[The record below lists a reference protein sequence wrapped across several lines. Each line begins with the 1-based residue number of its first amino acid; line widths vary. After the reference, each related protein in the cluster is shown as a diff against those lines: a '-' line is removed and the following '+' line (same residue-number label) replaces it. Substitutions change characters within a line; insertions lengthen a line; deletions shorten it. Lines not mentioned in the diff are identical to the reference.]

1 MHMRDQRGSAADLAH
16 VAIYAS
22 SCTHEL
28 VMQWV
33 RRVEFFQGA
42 GMRWVMFT
50 VIVAIAAGAAA
61 LARGRAKRGH
71 LDVGAVS
78 DDWIAHHRSEPPS

>member
-1 MHMRDQRGSAADLAH
+1 
-16 VAIYAS
+16 
-22 SCTHEL
+22 
-28 VMQWV
+28 
-33 RRVEFFQGA
+33 
-42 GMRWVMFT
+42 MRWVLFT
-50 VIVAIAAGAAA
+50 VIVSIAVGAAA

>member
-1 MHMRDQRGSAADLAH
+1 
-16 VAIYAS
+16 
-22 SCTHEL
+22 
-28 VMQWV
+28 MQSGQES
-33 RRVEFFQGA
+33 EFFQGA

-50 VIVAIAAGAAA
+50 VIVSIAVGAAA